1 MSVEVSSNKHD
12 KDLYQNLT
20 PMLSINQI
28 ATMNLGAV
36 QPAVSK
42 LPTGFNALSPVV
54 PISARIVPL
63 QPAAVR
69 FHTDNTDG

>member
-1 MSVEVSSNKHD
+1 
-12 KDLYQNLT
+12 
-20 PMLSINQI
+20 MLSMNQI

-42 LPTGFNALSPVV
+42 LPTGFNALSLIV

-69 FHTDNTDG
+69 FHTDNTEG